1 MWGLVGDD
9 YLEKCCRTPNA
20 RSYTRECQEISQ
32 KYKYIILLSHSVLI
46 QVKTTQSLSY
56 FLLRCFLV
64 STIWCFRTAILGSV
78 FPPKSMFPS
87 MAILSMKC
95 TCMVPH
101 LKTQADHS
109 SPMCHA
115 NGNLS
120 LRTVQRSSS
129 PFMTCTKQN
138 GWSSFFLYL
147 RSLNHLNL
155 LRVGDFPR
163 NHLRCHQKKHLG
175 LVHQVMW
182 RVLEVL
188 YKTFQGIATKFRK
201 VFHVLLMF
209 HWDVVEVKTW
219 YEITEMQLQF
229 QSANKEEK
237 QNKTRRINVW
247 LMYNL
252 TYFYQQIN

>member
-1 MWGLVGDD
+1 MLGHTQ
-9 YLEKCCRTPNA
+9 ENA
-20 RSYTRECQEISQ
+20 KRYYKNKNILSYW
-32 KYKYIILLSHSVLI
+32 VLI

-64 STIWCFRTAILGSV
+64 CNSWSHHLMFQNCNSWVR

-129 PFMTCTKQN
+129 PFNTCTEQN

-147 RSLNHLNL
+147 RSLNHLNDP

-163 NHLRCHQKKHLG
+163 N
-175 LVHQVMW
+175 
-182 RVLEVL
+182 
-188 YKTFQGIATKFRK
+188 
-201 VFHVLLMF
+201 
-209 HWDVVEVKTW
+209 
-219 YEITEMQLQF
+219 
-229 QSANKEEK
+229 SS
-237 QNKTRRINVW
+237 
-247 LMYNL
+247 
-252 TYFYQQIN
+252 